1 MSQQRKKDMLKSHFD
16 WKRACITIV
25 AALAALATPPLANA
39 QSVPLPADGATKAFE
54 PGAGTAEE
62 KSAMEMQKPID
73 NLKEKM
79 AAFQVTGNTDY
90 DFAMM
95 ARMQRQAE
103 LDIARAE
110 LEHGKEPMLRSM
122 AGRIIESQKNEI
134 KELDQWLALFHKFD

>member
-1 MSQQRKKDMLKSHFD
+1 MSQQRKKDRLKNRFD
-16 WKRACITIV
+16 WERACMTIV
-25 AALAALATPPLANA
+25 ALAALATPPLANA
-39 QSVPLPADGATKAFE
+39 QSVPLPAGEATKAFD
-54 PGAGTAEE
+54 PAADTAEE
-62 KSAMEMQKPID
+62 KSAIEMKKSID
-73 NLKEKM
+73 SLKEKM

-103 LDIARAE
+103 LDIAKAE

-134 KELDQWLALFHKFD
+134 KQLDHWLELFHKFD

>member
-1 MSQQRKKDMLKSHFD
+1 MLQQRRKDKLNSRFD
-16 WKRACITIV
+16 WKRVCMTV
-25 AALAALATPPLANA
+25 TALAALATPPLANA

-54 PGAGTAEE
+54 PGASAAEE

-73 NLKEKM
+73 SLKEKM
-79 AAFQVTGNTDY
+79 AAFQVTGNADY

-103 LDIARAE
+103 LDIAKAE

-134 KELDQWLALFHKFD
+134 KQLDQWLALFHKFD

>member
-1 MSQQRKKDMLKSHFD
+1 M
-16 WKRACITIV
+16 TIV
-25 AALAALATPPLANA
+25 ALVALATPPLANA
-39 QSVPLPADGATKAFE
+39 QSVPLPADGATKAFD
-54 PGAGTAEE
+54 PAADTAEE
-62 KSAMEMQKPID
+62 KSAIEMKKSIAS
-73 NLKEKM
+73 LKEKM

-103 LDIARAE
+103 LDIAKAE

-134 KELDQWLALFHKFD
+134 KQLDHWLELFHKFD

>member
-1 MSQQRKKDMLKSHFD
+1 MSQQRKKDRLKSHFD
-16 WKRACITIV
+16 WKHTCMAIV
-25 AALAALATPPLANA
+25 ALAGLAIPPLANA
-39 QSVPLPADGATKAFE
+39 QSVPLPADGATQAFD
-54 PGAGTAEE
+54 PAAGTAEG

-103 LDIARAE
+103 LDIAKAE
-110 LEHGKEPMLRSM
+110 LDHGKEPMLRSM

-134 KELDQWLALFHKFD
+134 KQLDQWLALFHKFD

>member
-1 MSQQRKKDMLKSHFD
+1 MSQQRKKDRLKNNFD
-16 WKRACITIV
+16 WKRACMTV
-25 AALAALATPPLANA
+25 TALAALATPPLANA
-39 QSVPLPADGATKAFE
+39 QSVPLPADGTTKAFE
-54 PGAGTAEE
+54 PPAGAVED
-62 KSAMEMQKPID
+62 KSAMAMEKPIN

-103 LDIARAE
+103 LDIPKAE

-122 AGRIIESQKNEI
+122 AAKIIKSQTTEI
-134 KELDQWLALFHKFD
+134 KQLDQWLALFHKFD